1 MTPDVLIPLARTT
14 LREPRRA
21 AETILSWQLSR
32 ETLWTAMALVA
43 ALYTFVLSL
52 LIALTPSTLNLP
64 GYAASPLALFVL
76 VAGIM
81 VVYVHAAYWTG
92 LATGGSGTLD
102 GLLAVM
108 VWLQVMRAVAELALI
123 VLSFVMPAMATLAS
137 IVLTGW
143 SLWVMLHFLVAA
155 LHLPSMGKAF
165 LVLVLSGIG
174 LVVGLGILLALIGLT
189 AQGVLN

>member
-52 LIALTPSTLNLP
+52 LIALTPNAMSLP
-64 GYAASPLALFVL
+64 GYANSPLALFVL
-76 VAGIM
+76 VAGVM

-92 LATGGSGTLD
+92 LAMGGSGTLD

-108 VWLQVMRAVAELALI
+108 VWLQVMRAVAELGLI

-165 LVLVLSGIG
+165 LVLILSGIG

>member
-123 VLSFVMPAMATLAS
+123 VLSFVMPSMATLAS